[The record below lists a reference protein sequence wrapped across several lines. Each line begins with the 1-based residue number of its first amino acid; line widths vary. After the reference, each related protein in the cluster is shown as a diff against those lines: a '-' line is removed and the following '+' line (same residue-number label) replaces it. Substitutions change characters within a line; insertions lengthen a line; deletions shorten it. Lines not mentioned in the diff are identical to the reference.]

1 MLLEPP
7 KLHTLHVMESTL
19 IDLSA
24 WQFLRCTQKR
34 HIDAAHAVKASGL
47 LRHAAGGMTPKPRST
62 TCTRRLSGLS
72 HYIYVIIDRSVYGM
86 SHGDDILT
94 IKRKISR
101 DSTVQ
106 TAQKV
111 CSPISSRSTCKIK
124 SPQSLNQHRDST
136 VSGFGLEALYEE
148 TASFKMVRF

>member
-72 HYIYVIIDRSVYGM
+72 HYMLYHRS
-86 SHGDDILT
+86 
-94 IKRKISR
+94 ISLWDESWR
-101 DSTVQ
+101 RYLPHKTQDFTWQYSANCPKSVFSNFFPVDLQ
-106 TAQKV
+106 NQ
-111 CSPISSRSTCKIK
+111 K
-124 SPQSLNQHRDST
+124 SPEFEPASWFNRLWLWAGISLWRNS
-136 VSGFGLEALYEE
+136 
-148 TASFKMVRF
+148 